1 VPAAAEAP
9 AAASVALAAAAVPE
23 AAAAE
28 QAERAQPALM
38 VVVHRTAGEEQWC
51 RRARGGRDVRHG
63 VRRRDLVAPLEG
75 AAEPQEARPAEPE
88 AVARRQEAH
97 RHRGLGHGHRG
108 ARHRHAVALARVV
121 DLAVPLAVRL
131 RRRRRHAC
139 ACRAVRLALA
149 AQPRQPVE
157 EVAGMAPQRPA
168 AAAVRPGVE
177 RLHQPADRR
186 RRVPAQPAAAAG
198 RILQPS
204 PTARRRLVQ

>member
-139 ACRAVRLALA
+139 ACRAVRLALG
-149 AQPRQPVE
+149 QPGQQV
-157 EVAGMAPQRPA
+157 VAGVPRLAAP
-168 AAAVRPGVE
+168 AVARGGAESLRQQV
-177 RLHQPADRR
+177 DRR
-186 RRVPAQPAAAAG
+186 RRVPAQPAAEAG

-204 PTARRRLVQ
+204 PMARRHLVQ